1 MRGMADTTD
10 TPHIDDAAARL
21 LRTVATDPHLRAV
34 LGIDGRPVVDVT
46 GRRIDADTPDD
57 VDIVTLAVLAAHP
70 PADDDDDTPPAAGA
84 DV

>member
-1 MRGMADTTD
+1 MRGMSDTTD
-10 TPHIDDAAARL
+10 TPHIDAADVDARL
-21 LRTVATDPHLRAV
+21 LRTVATDDVLRAV
-34 LGIDGRPVVDVT
+34 LGIDGRPVVDVA

-70 PADDDDDTPPAAGA
+70 PAAGA